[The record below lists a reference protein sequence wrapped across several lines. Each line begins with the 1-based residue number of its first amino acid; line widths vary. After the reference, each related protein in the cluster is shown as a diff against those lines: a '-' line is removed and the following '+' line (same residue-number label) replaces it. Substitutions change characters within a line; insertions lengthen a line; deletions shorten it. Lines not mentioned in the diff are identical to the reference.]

1 MSTSTELIVA
11 LDVSSIAEVEAL
23 LFKLR
28 GSVTLF
34 KVGLQLFTA
43 HGKRAVDLVHR
54 AGGRVFLDLKL
65 HDIPQTVAH
74 AVREAQ
80 RLGVHS
86 LSVHLSS
93 GRDVLEAAA
102 AVHPRPKLWGVTVL
116 TSLSSSDLEAI
127 HPGASVDPTVE
138 RLAALGT
145 RCGIDAVI
153 CSGKEVPMLRKAL
166 GAEATFVT
174 PGIRPAGSAVNDQKR
189 VLTPG
194 EAAGL
199 GIRYIVVG
207 RPITHDADPL
217 AVAQAILTEI
227 KNAAPRAA

>member
-1 MSTSTELIVA
+1 MEEQRLLDA
-11 LDVSSIAEVEAL
+11 LH
-23 LFKLR
+23 

-43 HGKRAVDLVHR
+43 HGRRAVDLVHR

-74 AVREAQ
+74 AVHEAQ
-80 RLGVHS
+80 TLGVHS
-86 LSVHLSS
+86 VSVHLSA
-93 GRDVLEAAA
+93 GADVLKAAA

-116 TSLSSSDLEAI
+116 TSLSSADLAAI
-127 HPGASVDPTVE
+127 HPRASVRPTVR
-138 RLAALGT
+138 RLAALGA
-145 RCGIDAVI
+145 RCGVDGTI
-153 CSGKEVPMLRKAL
+153 CSGQEVPMLRKAL
-166 GAEATFVT
+166 GPEAVFVT

-194 EAAGL
+194 EAARQ

-207 RPITHDADPL
+207 RPITADPD
-217 AVAQAILTEI
+217 
-227 KNAAPRAA
+227 PRAAAQRVLTELRNAGGTAA